1 MYGLSRFVACLS
13 AAAIAAIVGGLLF
26 AVFHGGTTVTRSIAY
41 AFWIAA
47 AVTLVGMAGAASK
60 HLARWF
66 GLPFIEG
73 WLFVVAS
80 VLLTGVGVVVD
91 VLGT

>member
-1 MYGLSRFVACLS
+1 MYGLSRFLVCLL
-13 AAAIAAIVGGLLF
+13 AAAVAATLGGLLF
-26 AVFHGGTTVTRSIAY
+26 ALLHGGTTVTRSIAY

-47 AVTLVGMAGAASK
+47 ALTLVAMAVAASK

-66 GLPFIEG
+66 DLPFIEG
-73 WLFVVAS
+73 WLFVAAS
-80 VLLTGVGVVVD
+80 ALLTGVGVVVD